1 MLDEEDE
8 FEKRERPKVEDLD
21 DVFARVGREL
31 DEEDERK
38 SQEESMK
45 EEENDIQNSNK
56 EENQQKFE

>member
-38 SQEESMK
+38 S
-45 EEENDIQNSNK
+45 
-56 EENQQKFE
+56 